1 MTATEH
7 SQRDEDALL
16 SDHQTAYSIEF
27 LNNTGLQT
35 TASMLECKGF
45 SQRLFHLPSDRY
57 AYSSKFFPS
66 PVTRLDFF
74 LCDKKPNI
82 NFLGGGEEEK
92 INGRLDRP

>member
-1 MTATEH
+1 MTTTET
-7 SQRDEDALL
+7 SQRDEDVPL
-16 SDHQTAYSIEF
+16 SDRQTAYSIEF

-66 PVTRLDFF
+66 PITRIEAVFF
-74 LCDKKPNI
+74 FDKKTEYL
-82 NFLGGGEEEK
+82 FF
-92 INGRLDRP
+92 

>member
-66 PVTRLDFF
+66 PVTRLVFF
-74 LCDKKPNI
+74 LCDKKSRI
-82 NFLGGGEEEK
+82 LIFFGGGRK
-92 INGRLDRP
+92 RK